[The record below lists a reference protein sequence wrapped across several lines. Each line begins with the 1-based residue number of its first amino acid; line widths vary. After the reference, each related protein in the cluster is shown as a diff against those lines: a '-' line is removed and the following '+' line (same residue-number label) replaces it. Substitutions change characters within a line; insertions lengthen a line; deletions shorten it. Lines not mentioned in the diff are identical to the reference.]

1 LEQALLTAVVLLLTL
16 ILVSLWLVLYQLV
29 KQQGRMLLRLDGLE
43 GRATGGLAGAAA
55 RAVQIGPSG
64 LGVGK
69 TFEAFSL
76 PDLEGRVVS
85 LADFAG
91 KRVLVINWSPHCGF
105 CDLIA
110 SDLAK
115 LQADLRRR
123 NVELLLVSS
132 GDADSNR
139 ELAKKYRFECPILL
153 LNPTE
158 QLKPF
163 DGMGTPVAYLLDEQG
178 RVAQPVAIGANE
190 VPALAREAAEGK
202 DGVRK
207 RLPVERP
214 LSESRIKREG
224 LKAGT
229 PAPPFSLPDIHGRIT
244 TLEEFRGRRVLL
256 VFTDPQCGPC
266 DQLAPELV
274 RLHKEHDGNGPA
286 IVLVGRGEPEENR
299 RKAEQ
304 HGIEFPFVIQD
315 RWKLSRSYGI
325 FATPVAYLIDERG
338 VIASNVGVGTDKI
351 LALADEA
358 LTGRKESEDVRTI

>member
-1 LEQALLTAVVLLLTL
+1 VDQALLTTVIVLLAL
-16 ILVSLWLVLYQLV
+16 ILVSLWLILYQLV

-43 GRATGGLAGAAA
+43 GRVTGGSRGVAHTL
-55 RAVQIGPSG
+55 QIGPSG

-69 TFEAFSL
+69 PFEAFSL

-85 LADFAG
+85 LAGFGG
-91 KRVLVINWSPHCGF
+91 KRVLVVNWSPHCGF

-139 ELAKKYRFECPILL
+139 ELAKKYSLECPILL

-178 RVAQPVAIGANE
+178 RVAQPVAVGANE
-190 VPALAREAAEGK
+190 VPALAREAAGMK
-202 DGVRK
+202 DGGKK
-207 RLPVERP
+207 RLPGERP
-214 LSESRIKREG
+214 LSESHIEREG

-229 PAPPFSLPDIHGRIT
+229 LAPPFSLPDIHGRVT
-244 TLEEFRGRRVLL
+244 TLEEFHGRRVLL

-266 DQLAPELV
+266 DQLAPDLV
-274 RLHKEHDGNGPA
+274 RLHKEHDGNGLA
-286 IVLVGRGEPEENR
+286 IVMVGRGEAEENR

-304 HGIEFPFVIQD
+304 HGFEFPFVIQE
-315 RWKLSRSYGI
+315 RWKLSKAYGI

-338 VIASNVGVGTDKI
+338 VIASDVGVGADKI
-351 LALADEA
+351 LALADKA
-358 LTGRKESEDVRTI
+358 LTVGKEIKNG